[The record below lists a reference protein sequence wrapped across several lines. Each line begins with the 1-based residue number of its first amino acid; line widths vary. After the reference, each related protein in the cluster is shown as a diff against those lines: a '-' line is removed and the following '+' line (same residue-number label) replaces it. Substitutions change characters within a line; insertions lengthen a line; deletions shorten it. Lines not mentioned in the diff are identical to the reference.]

1 MSDMLDIIEQGD
13 AEALISLLKKCHD
26 DDEPIRAL
34 FSVID
39 RNKIEIVK
47 HLLKYEKTDINKLH
61 QHYIYKETELFLAI
75 ENNNIEIVKL
85 LLYNEKIDVDQYFF
99 QRSQILV
106 LDNRISNRVNIRIH
120 V

>member
-34 FSVID
+34 FSAID

-47 HLLKYEKTDINKLH
+47 HL
-61 QHYIYKETELFLAI
+61 YI
-75 ENNNIEIVKL
+75 
-85 LLYNEKIDVDQYFF
+85 
-99 QRSQILV
+99 
-106 LDNRISNRVNIRIH
+106 
-120 V
+120 